1 MLKVLFG
8 DELIILQRMV
18 TGKLTKINYTSNNSD
33 KSLKYNKLNKKTQLP
48 KVLKLLRILLK

>member
-18 TGKLTKINYTSNNSD
+18 TGKLTKTDNWQRFATKFNI
-33 KSLKYNKLNKKTQLP
+33 QQAQ
-48 KVLKLLRILLK
+48 